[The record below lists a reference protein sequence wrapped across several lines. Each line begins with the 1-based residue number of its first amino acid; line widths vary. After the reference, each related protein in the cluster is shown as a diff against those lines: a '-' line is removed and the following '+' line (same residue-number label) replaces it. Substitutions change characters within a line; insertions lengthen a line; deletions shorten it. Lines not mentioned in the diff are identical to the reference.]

1 MSLLEAKV
9 TAFQNVYNKTQPYY
23 FTVGKALERIKFG
36 VSSETIALLR
46 EGDKTQKTKLPVVL
60 WSGVF
65 IKALDDAIQDH
76 SSLIVIDLDH
86 IDVEQTKSVLGVDP
100 YVFACWV
107 SPSGDGIKALVRISH
122 PERHRDHFRALSS
135 YFKNQYG
142 LEIDSSGINVSRAC
156 FESHDPNIIIKEAP
170 QIFTGLLSEKA
181 DQQTITKSEGPYTD
195 YMKLNLAVRMIRQAI
210 DGEKHSVLLRSAI
223 LCGGFVAAGRMEE
236 DEVKRVLLKEIE
248 KKSIDSV
255 DLAIKTIQDGI
266 EQGKKLPIREI
277 IEQEN
282 IAIREAQ
289 INDGDYS
296 FISSDDEDLDWINNF
311 ADGKLEIGLD
321 TGSNILDKHFKYK
334 KEFVILNGH
343 SNVGKS
349 TFMLYLMVNAS
360 IRHKWKWVIYSAENK
375 TASTKMKL
383 MQFAAD
389 LKLQEMT
396 YHQRKEAYRWVNEH
410 FTIISNKSVYSYTDL
425 LIFAQK
431 LIRQQE
437 VDGFFVDPYN
447 SLKIELS
454 ANSQIGVHQYHYQA
468 ASEFL
473 TFSNSNNIAVWLNT
487 HAVTEAQRRKGPD
500 GLALAP
506 YAEDTEGGGLFVN
519 RSDCFLTAHRTLY
532 SPDSW
537 RRRVTEF
544 HVRKVREV
552 ETGSLPTPLDNP
564 ILFEMNSQH
573 TSFAVV
579 GETTLF
585 KGIFNPQKFKTFAL
599 DIPTEDLF

>member
-1 MSLLEAKV
+1 MKEAIV

-23 FTVGKALERIKFG
+23 ITVGKALERIKFG
-36 VSSETIALLR
+36 ASEETISEVRA
-46 EGDKTQKTKLPVVL
+46 GDKTKKTTLPVIL
-60 WSGVF
+60 WSGEF
-65 IKALDDAIQDH
+65 AKGTDDGIKDH
-76 SSLIVIDLDH
+76 SNLIVIDIDH
-86 IDVEQTKSVLGVDP
+86 VDAEETKSVLGLDQF
-100 YVFACWV
+100 VFACWT
-107 SPSGDGIKALVRISH
+107 SPSGDGVKALVRISL
-122 PERHRDHFRALSS
+122 PERHRDHFRALAA
-135 YFKNQYG
+135 YFQNQYG
-142 LEIDSSGINVSRAC
+142 LEIDPSGINVSRAC

-170 QIFTGLLSEKA
+170 QTFTSILSEKA
-181 DQQTITKSEGPYTD
+181 ETQVVAKVQSNQTD
-195 YMKLNLAVRMIRQAI
+195 YMKLNLAVRMIRNAI
-210 DGEKHSVLLRSAI
+210 DGEKHSTLLRAAI
-223 LCGGFVAAGRMEE
+223 LCGGFIAAGRMEE
-236 DEVKRVLLKEIE
+236 EEAKRVLLREIE
-248 KKSIDSV
+248 RKDIDSV
-255 DLAIKTIQDGI
+255 DLAIRTIADGV
-266 EQGKKLPIREI
+266 EQGKKLPIREV
-277 IEQEN
+277 IEEEN
-282 IAIREAQ
+282 KAIRDAQ
-289 INDGDYS
+289 VNDGDYS
-296 FISSDDEDLDWINNF
+296 FISADDDDFKWITDF
-311 ADGKLEIGLD
+311 ADGTLEVGLD
-321 TGSNILDKHFKYK
+321 TGSKILDGHFKYK

-360 IRHKWKWVIYSAENK
+360 IRHGWKWVIYSAENK

-389 LKLQEMT
+389 LKLNEMT
-396 YHQRKEAYRWVNEH
+396 YHQRKASYEWVNKH
-410 FTIISNKSVYSYTDL
+410 FTIISNRNVYSYTDL
-425 LIFAQK
+425 LIFCEK

-454 ANSQIGVHQYHYQA
+454 GNSQIGVHQYHYQA

-500 GLALAP
+500 GLSLAP

-552 ETGSLPTPLDNP
+552 ETGSLPTPLDSP
-564 ILFEMNSQH
+564 ILFEMNTQH
-573 TSFAVV
+573 TSFGVV
-579 GETTLF
+579 GEGGLF
-585 KGIFNPQKFKTFAL
+585 RSIFNPEPLKSFRID
-599 DIPTEDLF
+599 DISPDIF

>member
-1 MSLLEAKV
+1 MKLLETKV
-9 TAFQNVYNKTQPYY
+9 TAFQNVYNKINPYH

-36 VSSETIALLR
+36 VSAETIQQVR
-46 EGDKTQKTKLPVVL
+46 SGDKNAKTKLPVVL

-65 IKALDDAIQDH
+65 SKATDDGIEDH
-76 SSLIVIDLDH
+76 SNLIVIDLDH
-86 IDVEQTKSVLGVDP
+86 VDVDKTKSVLGVDP

-107 SPSGDGIKALVRISH
+107 SPSGDGIKALIRIAY

-135 YFKNQYG
+135 YIQNQYG
-142 LEIDSSGINVSRAC
+142 LEIDASGINVSRAC
-156 FESHDPNIIIKEAP
+156 FESHDPNIIIKESYDT
-170 QIFTGLLSEKA
+170 FTGLLSEKA
-181 DQQTITKSEGPYTD
+181 DSQNITQSTGPYTD
-195 YMKLNLAVRMIRQAI
+195 YIKLNLAVRMIRQAV
-210 DGEKHSVLLRSAI
+210 DGQKHNTLLRAAV
-223 LCGGFVAAGRMEE
+223 LCGGFIAAERMEE
-236 DEVKRVLLKEIE
+236 DEVKRVLLREIE
-248 KKSIDSV
+248 RKDIDSIDHAV
-255 DLAIKTIQDGI
+255 KTILDGI
-266 EQGKKLPIREI
+266 EEGKKLPIREI

-282 IAIREAQ
+282 IAIRESQ

-296 FISSDDEDLDWINNF
+296 FISSDDEDLNWINDY
-311 ADGKLEIGLD
+311 AEGKLEIGLD
-321 TGSNILDKHFKYK
+321 TGSAILDKHFKYK
-334 KEFVILNGH
+334 REFVILNGH

-349 TFMLYLMVNAS
+349 TFMLYLMVNSAM
-360 IRHKWKWVIYSAENK
+360 RHGWKWVIYSAENK

-389 LKLQEMT
+389 LGLNEMT

-425 LIFAQK
+425 LIFAEK

-437 VDGFFVDPYN
+437 VDGFFIDPYN

-500 GLALAP
+500 GLSLAP

-532 SPDSW
+532 APDSW

-552 ETGSLPTPLDNP
+552 ETGSLPTPLDSP
-564 ILFEMNSQH
+564 ILFEMNSMH

-579 GETTLF
+579 GESVLF
-585 KGIFNPQKFKTFAL
+585 KGIFNPEKLKTFRL
-599 DIPTEDLF
+599 EPMEDPIF

>member
-1 MSLLEAKV
+1 MKLLETKV
-9 TAFQNVYNKTQPYY
+9 TAFQNVYNKTNPYH

-36 VSSETIALLR
+36 VSAETIQQVR
-46 EGDKTQKTKLPVVL
+46 SGDKNAKTKLPVVL

-65 IKALDDAIQDH
+65 SKATDDGIEDH
-76 SSLIVIDLDH
+76 SNLIVIDLDH
-86 IDVEQTKSVLGVDP
+86 VDVDKTKSVLGVDP

-107 SPSGDGIKALVRISH
+107 SPSGDGIKALIRIAY

-135 YFKNQYG
+135 YIQNQYG
-142 LEIDSSGINVSRAC
+142 LEIDASGINVSRAC
-156 FESHDPNIIIKEAP
+156 FESHDPNIIIKESYDT
-170 QIFTGLLSEKA
+170 FTGLLSEKA
-181 DQQTITKSEGPYTD
+181 DSQNITQSTGPYTD
-195 YMKLNLAVRMIRQAI
+195 YIKLNLAVRMIRQAV
-210 DGEKHSVLLRSAI
+210 DGQKHNTLLRAAV
-223 LCGGFVAAGRMEE
+223 LCGGFISAGRMEE
-236 DEVKRVLLKEIE
+236 DEVKRVLLREIE
-248 KKSIDSV
+248 RKDVDSIDHAV
-255 DLAIKTIQDGI
+255 KTILDGI
-266 EQGKKLPIREI
+266 EEGKKLPIREI

-282 IAIREAQ
+282 IAIRESQ
-289 INDGDYS
+289 VNDGDYS
-296 FISSDDEDLDWINNF
+296 FISSDDEDLNWVNDY
-311 ADGKLEIGLD
+311 AEGKLEIGLD
-321 TGSNILDKHFKYK
+321 TGSAILDKHFKYK
-334 KEFVILNGH
+334 REFVILNGH

-349 TFMLYLMVNAS
+349 TFMLYLMVNSAM
-360 IRHKWKWVIYSAENK
+360 RHGWKWVIYSAENK

-389 LKLQEMT
+389 LGLNEMT

-425 LIFAQK
+425 LIFAEK

-437 VDGFFVDPYN
+437 VDGFFIDPYN

-500 GLALAP
+500 GLSLAP

-519 RSDCFLTAHRTLY
+519 RSDCFHTAHRTLY
-532 SPDSW
+532 APDSW

-552 ETGSLPTPLDNP
+552 ETGSLPTPLDTP
-564 ILFEMNSQH
+564 ILFEMNSMH

-579 GETTLF
+579 GESVLF
-585 KGIFNPQKFKTFAL
+585 KGIFNPEKLKTFRL
-599 DIPTEDLF
+599 EPMEDPIF